1 MNNLHYSISTA
12 LEYNQGLWNASTNSP
27 DLTLLDISDTSN
39 EGKFWTVSNTGTTD
53 ISALGLDSITSVEQ
67 GDQLSIL
74 SGEWTQQAAG
84 VSEELVNAKIAA
96 QYSGVTEGQ
105 VVKKGSGNT
114 LVNSAI
120 NDSGATT
127 EFDKSIKIPAS
138 SLEVGYD
145 ITMSDA
151 GGNLVYEVNSTGEKR
166 VVITTGFDE
175 TGSTSQPFTTD
186 FEAEEFDVDWQAIDT
201 DTLTSTQFEFSR
213 TTTANEFV
221 YDCKYKIGATAPVE
235 PVYFCV
241 YRGSAIDE
249 NKLLAEQVIVPED
262 FTANSDYTL
271 TLDPILGF
279 YTGQTLYFVIK
290 SDTAF
295 DLLGSSSL
303 DIPYLAVDRQVGE
316 FTALARVTDIPT
328 RAYGK
333 GAITSTTDEI
343 EANTVGQ
350 YYTVDVPLTLSSS
363 SNVNLT
369 KSDSGDTNNNA
380 LSVDVAGTYK
390 IDLSAIWKM
399 TDNNSETITGALYK
413 KSGTTHTKIGDVIST
428 YFYSSGRYLSA
439 SGSELTDLLA
449 NDIIYLKIKTNV
461 QYADVVFSSLSI
473 IVNKISA

>member
-1 MNNLHYSISTA
+1 MNNLHYPTNTSSS
-12 LEYNQGLWNASTNSP
+12 LNQGLWNASTNSP
-27 DLTLLDISDTSN
+27 DLTLIDISDSAN
-39 EGKFWTVSNTGTTD
+39 AGKFWTVSNEGTTD
-53 ISALGLDSITSVEQ
+53 ISDLNLDSITSVEQ
-67 GDQLSIL
+67 GDQLTIL
-74 SGEWTQQAAG
+74 SNEWTQQSAG
-84 VSEELVNAKIAA
+84 ISVDLVDAKISAIFD
-96 QYSGVTEGQ
+96 GLTEGQ
-105 VVKKGSGNT
+105 IVKKGSGNT
-114 LVNSAI
+114 LVDSSVD
-120 NDSGATT
+120 DSGTTT

-138 SLEVGYD
+138 SLDVGYD
-145 ITMSDA
+145 ITLSDA
-151 GGNLVYEVNSTGEKR
+151 GGNLMYEVNSTSEKR

-186 FEAEEFDVDWQAIDT
+186 FEAEDLDVDWQAIDT

-221 YDCKYKIGATAPVE
+221 YDCKYKIGATVPVD

-249 NKLLAEQVIVPED
+249 DKLLAEQVIEPED

-279 YTGQTLYFVIK
+279 YSGQTLYFVIK

-303 DIPYLAVDRQVGE
+303 DIPYLAVDRQVGT

-343 EANTVGQ
+343 EANTVNQ
-350 YYTVDVPLTLSSS
+350 YYTVDVPLTLSNASNVSLTTSDS
-363 SNVNLT
+363 SN
-369 KSDSGDTNNNA
+369 DYDNA
-380 LSVDVAGTYK
+380 LSVDIDGIYK
-390 IDLSAIWKM
+390 IDVSAIWKM

-413 KSGTTHTKIGDVIST
+413 NNTKISDVLST
-428 YFYSSGRYLSA
+428 YFYSSGRYLST
-439 SGSELTDLLA
+439 SGCDLVSLEA
-449 NDIIYLKIKTNV
+449 GDIIYLKIASSV
-461 QYADVVFSSLSI
+461 QYADVVFSKLSI
-473 IVNKISA
+473 MLNKEN